1 MSDIKNSILQQL
13 YKQAQMAAQKNQQTV
28 DGNVG
33 SLASKLVSNLIS
45 DIGATGG
52 TTSTKPD
59 AKGLFPKDLKNLGDL
74 LTYCANNSIEWQ
86 NEPIAAAINTSNPQ
100 RPSKMK
106 WEFNNVISTGRDPS
120 SRKMNTSSFFA
131 NKEALTGYLDYLRRR
146 AVKTDNKVL
155 EVMVGKLA
163 EQVNQ
168 YVDPVDQIKADVK
181 GANGY
186 LADAFLSR
194 GFDVKNPLEG
204 STELLKTYPV
214 VPDGVFETKL
224 YTKNLISSTTFN
236 AWFYQ
241 NVITVLDKD
250 GNQIDTRESGIPS
263 ACLFLNSVVQ
273 RAEFYAGRAASRQA
287 KDAATMYLA
296 DVKKIAA
303 ELKCPAPGA
312 IGLDTTVAPGEAVDA
327 FANASIAPNKTVQDK
342 VAANYPKLGG
352 MEPILT
358 LGDLESVDSYM
369 NWFKKSSNG
378 QLPDLCKALRLL
390 HGRAKYYVSIKTSE
404 KFAAVSKA
412 YLKAVED
419 LAGNLTNAAGES
431 CNLDGVSGGNTD
443 GNVPPGTKDSKDI
456 GNDKDDGSGSK
467 KITPD
472 QGNALLKLGRGLA
485 ASMPL
490 EESQIDYERIID
502 FYQVLENFYNN
513 FSTNTG
519 RAPNTRK
526 EMAVD
531 QLIMRSIRYGNPQ
544 GWRDRTYSLSNDPHT
559 TIQSITSFQLSKN
572 FTLPFLAFNKQL
584 VQNVMSDLNSL
595 RSNISG
601 YKGQPLVD
609 NIIAGINN
617 QIGTGTS
624 SSGGV
629 GQRNIF
635 ALDSTAQKAKIL
647 LGG

>member
-186 LADAFLSR
+186 LVDAFVDKTFSAK
-194 GFDVKNPLEG
+194 DPLEG
-204 STELLKTYPV
+204 STLLLKSYPV
-214 VPDGVFETKL
+214 VPDGVFASKL
-224 YTKNLISSTTFN
+224 YTNNLSSVTSFN
-236 AWFYQ
+236 SWFY
-241 NVITVLDKD
+241 NNITTLIDKD
-250 GNQIDTRESGIPS
+250 GNSTLTDESGVPS
-263 ACLFLNSVVQ
+263 ACLFLNTIIQ

-303 ELKCPAPGA
+303 ELKCPVPGTS
-312 IGLDTTVAPGEAVDA
+312 GLDTTVAPGEAVDA
-327 FANASIAPNKTVQDK
+327 FANASIAPNKSIQDK

-412 YLKAVED
+412 YLKAVEE
-419 LAGNLTNAAGES
+419 LADNLTNSAGES
-431 CNLDGVSGGNTD
+431 CKLDGISSGD
-443 GNVPPGTKDSKDI
+443 GGGGGTTTGDKKNPGSKDQ
-456 GNDKDDGSGSK
+456 GDGSGGGSSVAAK
-467 KITPD
+467 F
-472 QGNALLKLGRGLA
+472 AHELL

-502 FYQVLENFYNN
+502 FYQMLGNFYKE
-513 FSTNTG
+513 FSTNSG
-519 RAPNTRK
+519 RTPNTQEK
-526 EMAVD
+526 IVVD
-531 QLIMRSIRYGNPQ
+531 QLIEKSIRYGQPQ
-544 GWRDRTYSLSNDPHT
+544 GWGARTYSLSNT
-559 TIQSITSFQLSKN
+559 AESTSQSITSFQLSRN
-572 FTLPFLAFNKQL
+572 FTLPFLNFNMQL
-584 VQNVMSDLNSL
+584 IRLIISDLNSL
-595 RSNISG
+595 RSNILRWETQPPIAALI
-601 YKGQPLVD
+601 KG
-609 NIIAGINN
+609 IEK
-617 QIGTGTS
+617 QIGAGTNRA
-624 SSGGV
+624 GGV
-629 GQRNIF
+629 GQRIIF
-635 ALDSTAQKAKIL
+635 ALENTATKARIL

>member
-412 YLKAVED
+412 YLKAVEE
-419 LAGNLTNAAGES
+419 LADNLTNSAGES
-431 CNLDGVSGGNTD
+431 CKLDGISSGD
-443 GNVPPGTKDSKDI
+443 GGGGGTTTGDKKNPGSKDQ
-456 GNDKDDGSGSK
+456 GDGSGGGSSVAAK
-467 KITPD
+467 F
-472 QGNALLKLGRGLA
+472 AHELL

-502 FYQVLENFYNN
+502 FYQMLGNFYKE
-513 FSTNTG
+513 FSTNSG
-519 RAPNTRK
+519 RTPNTQEK
-526 EMAVD
+526 IVVD
-531 QLIMRSIRYGNPQ
+531 QLIEKSIRYGQPQ
-544 GWRDRTYSLSNDPHT
+544 GWGARTYSLSNT
-559 TIQSITSFQLSKN
+559 AESTSQSITSFQLSRN
-572 FTLPFLAFNKQL
+572 FTLPFLNFNMQL
-584 VQNVMSDLNSL
+584 IRLIISDLNSL
-595 RSNISG
+595 RSNILRWETQPPIAALI
-601 YKGQPLVD
+601 KG
-609 NIIAGINN
+609 IEK
-617 QIGTGTS
+617 QIGAGTNS
-624 SSGGV
+624 AGGV
-629 GQRNIF
+629 GQRIIF
-635 ALDSTAQKAKIL
+635 ALENTATKARIL